1 MILGS
6 KEGLSCSYNPA
17 GKAPPQPYSGT
28 LTKYGLDLG
37 VSGESIMIWTILGS
51 SSELPD
57 GALAGNYA
65 GVSADA
71 AVGLGVGAN
80 ALVGGSNNS
89 IVLQPLSVEGQTGL
103 EHRCRRGGTLAQTA
117 LGRAAGMRWI
127 GVCLPSGSGC
137 CAIRVGAGSK
147 AAQRMQIRRMT
158 WRKARSATLGPVGS
172 YVSGRSKADRI
183 SARRPIGYS
192 TVRLGSTASR
202 FRSRQRSFFR
212 TGRRQQVDGPS
223 SHGRIQPRE

>member
-1 MILGS
+1 MFNKVNGSKAAVAAGCLAAALVASVGAASAQNAKPVAGTLTCKGKGTVGMILGS

-17 GKAPPQPYSGT
+17 GKTPPQSYSGT

-37 VSGESIMIWTILGS
+37 FSGETIMIWTILGS
-51 SSELPD
+51 SSELPG

-103 EHRCRRGGTLAQTA
+103 NIAV
-117 LGRAAGMRWI
+117 
-127 GVCLPSGSGC
+127 GVAELS
-137 CAIRVGAGSK
+137 
-147 AAQRMQIRRMT
+147 
-158 WRKARSATLGPVGS
+158 L
-172 YVSGRSKADRI
+172 
-183 SARRPIGYS
+183 RP
-192 TVRLGSTASR
+192 R
-202 FRSRQRSFFR
+202 
-212 TGRRQQVDGPS
+212 
-223 SHGRIQPRE
+223 

>member
-1 MILGS
+1 MAVSAAPASAQNAKPVAGTLTCKSKGSVGLILGS

-37 VSGESIMIWTILGS
+37 VSGETIMIWTILGS

-65 GVSADA
+65 GVSAEA

-80 ALVGGSNNS
+80 ALVGGSKNS

-103 EHRCRRGGTLAQTA
+103 NVAVGVAELTL
-117 LGRAAGMRWI
+117 
-127 GVCLPSGSGC
+127 
-137 CAIRVGAGSK
+137 
-147 AAQRMQIRRMT
+147 
-158 WRKARSATLGPVGS
+158 
-172 YVSGRSKADRI
+172 
-183 SARRPIGYS
+183 RP
-192 TVRLGSTASR
+192 R
-202 FRSRQRSFFR
+202 
-212 TGRRQQVDGPS
+212 
-223 SHGRIQPRE
+223 

>member
-1 MILGS
+1 MFSKNGSRAATVAAGLLAAMAVSAAPASAQNAKPVAGTLTCKSKGSVGLILGS

-37 VSGESIMIWTILGS
+37 VSGETIMIWTILGS

-65 GVSADA
+65 GVSAEA

-80 ALVGGSNNS
+80 ALVGGSKNS

-103 EHRCRRGGTLAQTA
+103 NVAVGVAELTL
-117 LGRAAGMRWI
+117 
-127 GVCLPSGSGC
+127 
-137 CAIRVGAGSK
+137 
-147 AAQRMQIRRMT
+147 
-158 WRKARSATLGPVGS
+158 
-172 YVSGRSKADRI
+172 
-183 SARRPIGYS
+183 RP
-192 TVRLGSTASR
+192 R
-202 FRSRQRSFFR
+202 
-212 TGRRQQVDGPS
+212 
-223 SHGRIQPRE
+223 

>member
-1 MILGS
+1 MINKVNGSKAAVAAGCLAAALVACVGAASAQSAKPVLGTLTCKGKGTVGMILGS

-51 SSELPD
+51 SSESPD

-80 ALVGGSNNS
+80 ALVGGSKNS

-103 EHRCRRGGTLAQTA
+103 NIAV
-117 LGRAAGMRWI
+117 
-127 GVCLPSGSGC
+127 GVAELS
-137 CAIRVGAGSK
+137 
-147 AAQRMQIRRMT
+147 
-158 WRKARSATLGPVGS
+158 L
-172 YVSGRSKADRI
+172 
-183 SARRPIGYS
+183 RP
-192 TVRLGSTASR
+192 R
-202 FRSRQRSFFR
+202 
-212 TGRRQQVDGPS
+212 
-223 SHGRIQPRE
+223 